1 MPYTIV
7 IVQKPQYLLVKVTGE
22 NSLQTV
28 KQYLADV
35 LDACI
40 KNNCPNVL
48 IEEDLQGPRLN
59 TLDVFKVVSEGVRNE
74 ARSLRFIAYV
84 DANPK
89 SEMGLI
95 HFAESLAKNQGIPVR
110 VFDSV
115 QEAENW
121 LTSYL
126 SPVERP

>member
-1 MPYTIV
+1 MPYTIG
-7 IVQKPQYLLVKVTGE
+7 IVQKPQYLYIKVTGE

-48 IEEDLQGPRLN
+48 IEENLQGPRLN
-59 TLDVFKVVSEGVRNE
+59 TLDVFKVVAEGVRSE
-74 ARSLRFIAYV
+74 ARSLRLIAYV

-89 SEMGLI
+89 SEIGLI
-95 HFAESLAKNQGIPVR
+95 HFAESLAIGQGIPVR
-110 VFDSV
+110 VFNSV

-121 LTSYL
+121 LNSHL
-126 SPVERP
+126 SPAEGP